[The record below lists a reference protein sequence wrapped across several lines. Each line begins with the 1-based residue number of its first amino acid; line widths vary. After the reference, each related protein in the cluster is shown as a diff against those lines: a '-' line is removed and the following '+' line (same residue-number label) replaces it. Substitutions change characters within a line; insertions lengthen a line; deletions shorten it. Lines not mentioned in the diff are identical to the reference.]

1 MFAGVQDILLVS
13 HPKGYAQTAGRFL
26 YYTVPFSVMA
36 ASFVATS
43 CAANSL
49 RGKDDYWNYIIG
61 GVSSGSIYGV
71 WQKSLNSGI
80 KAGVVIS
87 LAACLKK
94 WSVKEGFHLLGDPM
108 REKRMFNSAD
118 YDYSL
123 LKK

>member
-26 YYTVPFSVMA
+26 YYTVPFSAMA
-36 ASFVATS
+36 ATFVATS

-49 RGKDDYWNYIIG
+49 RGKNDYWNYIIG

-80 KAGVVIS
+80 KAGIVLS
-87 LAACLKK
+87 LVACMKK
-94 WSVKEGFHLLGDPM
+94 WSVDEGFSILGEPV
-108 REKRMFNSAD
+108 REKRLFNSAK
-118 YDYSL
+118 YDYSA
-123 LKK
+123 LKE